1 MNTPLR
7 IAFCTDGV
15 FPHTVGGMQRHS
27 RLLVEE
33 LARRPDVEL
42 EVIHPH
48 AERVFAGSPGVKE
61 LSVAPQDRER
71 MYLPECYRYSQRVA
85 AQLTNGSYDVVYSQG
100 LSVWHSI
107 GQIASPVVLNP
118 HGLESF
124 QAFGWS
130 AHLIGFPF
138 RVVFRHLFR
147 KATRVVSLGGRLTPI
162 LHKVVGGGHSKVV
175 YLPNGVNVPS
185 HPRKNPGTANRS
197 RFLFV
202 GRYERRKGIQELNR
216 AINSIEDDVGLEFDF
231 AGPIPDG
238 LKIQRKLIRYHGLV
252 RDDALLT
259 SLYSS
264 ADALVCPSLAEGM
277 PTVILE
283 AMAYG
288 LPIIATDV
296 GATCELVDERNGFL
310 IPPGNSE
317 ALKQALLKFHALPPA
332 AKAALASR
340 SHAKVM
346 ERFTWP
352 KVAEAHMDLFRSLA
366 RERLHG
372 SAG

>member
-147 KATRVVSLGGRLTPI
+147 KATRVVW
-162 LHKVVGGGHSKVV
+162 GGHSKVV